1 MLPSRT
7 SFSAGQAIISGL
19 RLGLIGDVHA
29 EDDLLAR
36 TLDEL
41 AAARVDRVLC
51 TGDLVDGLGSVDRA
65 CQLLRERKA
74 MVVRG
79 NHDRW
84 IRSDELRT
92 LPHAHRMTDLAAET
106 ITFLKELPETLSLD
120 LSTTAGSGRLLLC
133 HGVGKNDMC
142 RLTPDDY
149 GYAISSNE
157 DLLAILFDA
166 TVHIMVG
173 GHTHKPMLRRFE
185 RARSKSPLW
194 VVNPGTLARESE
206 PGYAVLDLGRAS
218 VDFFRFGGPNEP
230 AKHATTAMLS

>member
-1 MLPSRT
+1 MLPSPT
-7 SFSAGQAIISGL
+7 KTFAVVIWNAV

-41 AAARVDRVLC
+41 AKARVDRILC
-51 TGDLVDGLGSVDRA
+51 TGDLVDGLGSVDRTCA
-65 CQLLRERKA
+65 LLRERNV

-92 LPHAHRMTDLAAET
+92 LPHAHRMTQLAEET
-106 ITFLKELPETLSLD
+106 IAFLKELPETLSLD
-120 LSTTAGSGRLLLC
+120 LAAASGSGRLLLC

-157 DLLAILFDA
+157 DLLALLFDP
-166 TVHIMVG
+166 TIHIMVG
-173 GHTHKPMLRRFE
+173 GHTHKPMLRRFA
-185 RARSKSPLW
+185 RASATSALW
-194 VVNPGTLARESE
+194 VVNPGTLARDNN
-206 PGYAVLDLGRAS
+206 PGYAILDLGRAS
-218 VDFFRFGGPNEP
+218 VDFLEFVSPNV
-230 AKHATTAMLS
+230 AATHSTTAMLTT